1 MGWEAWLT
9 LVTVVSMVAVM
20 ATDLLAPAA
29 TVFGAVVLLLVAGV
43 IGPEQALSGFANPAP
58 FTVAALF
65 VLARAVEKTG
75 ALQPILAAT
84 LEEGA
89 GSRRSLVRL
98 LLPSAAASGFLN
110 NTPIVAMLAPPVAE
124 WANRRGVS
132 PSRYLMPLSFAVIL
146 GGMVTLIGTSTN
158 LVVSGLL
165 VAAGQPPLGMF
176 EISPVGLPAA
186 LAGLLVVIILAPR
199 ILPARRAALRDLEEE
214 FRDFVVD
221 MAVIP
226 GGPLEGQT
234 VQSARLRHLQ
244 GVFLVQI
251 DRDGEL
257 IAPVAPETILRGN
270 DRLRFVGRSDLVID
284 LQRTRG
290 LVSSEQQHLAGF
302 DTTRA
307 AFFEAVIGPASP
319 LVGRTLREAEFRSR
333 YQAAVVAIHRAGQRV
348 DAKLGQVRLRVGDTL
363 FLLGD
368 PGFRDRWYDRNDFL
382 LVSRVGGSMPIS
394 TRKALL
400 VGLITLG
407 IVVVAGVGLLPILHA
422 SLVAAVA
429 LVVLGVLTPGEA
441 RGAVD
446 LEVVVLIAAAFG
458 LGAAIESTGLAE
470 RLAAGLV
477 VGFGGLGTTGV
488 LLGVVLAT
496 MALTELIT
504 NNAAAVL
511 VFPIA
516 AAAAAATGLDP
527 RAMAVAVAVA
537 ASASFLT
544 PIGYQT
550 NTMVYG
556 LGGYRFGDFARLGA
570 PLTVIVIIT
579 IVLTVGAV

>member
-1 MGWEAWLT
+1 VGWEAWLT
-9 LVTVVSMVAVM
+9 LMTVVSMVAVM

-186 LAGLLVVIILAPR
+186 LAGLLVVILLAPW

-221 MAVIP
+221 MAVVP

-319 LVGRTLREAEFRSR
+319 LVGQTLQEAEFRSR

-458 LGAAIESTGLAE
+458 LGAAIESTGLAD

-477 VGFGGLGTTGV
+477 GGFGGLGTTGV

-570 PLTVIVIIT
+570 PLTVIVIVT
-579 IVLTVGAV
+579 IVLTSGVV

>member
-1 MGWEAWLT
+1 MPWEAWLT

-98 LLPSAAASGFLN
+98 LLPSAAASSFLN

-226 GGPLEGQT
+226 GGPLEGQS

-407 IVVVAGVGLLPILHA
+407 IVVVAGVGLLPVLHA

-429 LVVLGVLTPGEA
+429 LVALGVLTPGEA
-441 RGAVD
+441 RSAVD

-458 LGAAIESTGLAE
+458 LGAAIESTGLAD

-477 VGFGGLGTTGV
+477 AGFGGLGTTGV
-488 LLGVVLAT
+488 VLGVVLAT

-516 AAAAAATGLDP
+516 AAAAVAAGLDP

-570 PLTVIVIIT
+570 PLTVIVIMT
-579 IVLTVGAV
+579 IVLTVGGV